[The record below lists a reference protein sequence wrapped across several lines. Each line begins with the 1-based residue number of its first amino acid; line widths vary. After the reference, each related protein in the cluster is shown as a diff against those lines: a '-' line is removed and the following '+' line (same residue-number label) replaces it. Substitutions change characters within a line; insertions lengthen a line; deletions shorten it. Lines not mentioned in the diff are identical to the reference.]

1 MVDTRCLI
9 IDNDLD
15 LSDRKVRKICRKYI
29 NKYAAFI
36 HDHYSDNKVTSS
48 SDVYRN
54 EVNFSIIIDDFKK
67 KILNEL
73 KMQENI
79 IANYII
85 SVSYSSVS
93 ISKSLAWSAYGD
105 YIIENLKNNTNP
117 KRNISIRE
125 VPYKTDDS
133 YEYLGN
139 ETFLYEIIED
149 YKEAANNEVKDEIF
163 NSFCS
168 SIWASDNKRR
178 TYIKTIHFKVRKD
191 LLDTELGRVFDIWSG
206 IEYRYYKSMTKDE
219 NWCSI
224 IRQKINNIYTRYF
237 DKEVILNKEYMDLLK
252 KPKLMY
258 FDWLSG
264 TEMDADTVTDI
275 IDDTIDKAEKLKQ
288 RFQMEKMTLSWN
300 EYKKVI
306 EGFLRRCFD
315 NCKLIEEYEDKTQI
329 VNNYDFITEDHFYIK
344 YICERLNGNIK
355 DYQKKYYGLKY
366 SSRKGYSRCKCC
378 GGIIEKTGNKRLY
391 CCDCALIKKKESN
404 RKADKI

>member
-1 MVDTRCLI
+1 M
-9 IDNDLD
+9 
-15 LSDRKVRKICRKYI
+15 
-29 NKYAAFI
+29 I
-36 HDHYSDNKVTSS
+36 HIYDC
-48 SDVYRN
+48 
-54 EVNFSIIIDDFKK
+54 
-67 KILNEL
+67 
-73 KMQENI
+73 
-79 IANYII
+79 
-85 SVSYSSVS
+85 
-93 ISKSLAWSAYGD
+93 
-105 YIIENLKNNTNP
+105 
-117 KRNISIRE
+117 
-125 VPYKTDDS
+125 
-133 YEYLGN
+133 N

-149 YKEAANNEVKDEIF
+149 YKEATNNEVKDEIF

-300 EYKKVI
+300 EYKKVV

-315 NCKLIEEYEDKTQI
+315 NCKLIGEYEDKTQI
-329 VNNYDFITEDHFYIK
+329 VNNYDFITEDNFYVK
-344 YICERLNGNIK
+344 YINRSLNAYFQNYQK
-355 DYQKKYYGLKY
+355 DYY
-366 SSRKGYSRCKCC
+366 SV
-378 GGIIEKTGNKRLY
+378 KR
-391 CCDCALIKKKESN
+391 
-404 RKADKI
+404 

>member
-1 MVDTRCLI
+1 M
-9 IDNDLD
+9 
-15 LSDRKVRKICRKYI
+15 
-29 NKYAAFI
+29 I
-36 HDHYSDNKVTSS
+36 HIYDC
-48 SDVYRN
+48 
-54 EVNFSIIIDDFKK
+54 
-67 KILNEL
+67 
-73 KMQENI
+73 
-79 IANYII
+79 
-85 SVSYSSVS
+85 
-93 ISKSLAWSAYGD
+93 
-105 YIIENLKNNTNP
+105 
-117 KRNISIRE
+117 
-125 VPYKTDDS
+125 
-133 YEYLGN
+133 N
-139 ETFLYEIIED
+139 ETFLYEIIDD
-149 YKEAANNEVKDEIF
+149 YKEAENNEVKDEIF

-178 TYIKTIHFKVRKD
+178 TYMKAIHFKVRKD
-191 LLDTELGRVFDIWSG
+191 LLNTELGQVFDTWSG
-206 IEYRYYKSMTKDE
+206 IEYRYYKSMTKEE

-329 VNNYDFITEDHFYIK
+329 VNNYDFITEDNFYVK
-344 YICERLNGNIK
+344 YINRSLDGEIRK
-355 DYQKKYYGLKY
+355 YQKQYYGIRDHK
-366 SSRKGYSRCKCC
+366 KYSRCKRC

-391 CCDCALIKKKESN
+391 CNDCRIIITKENWKIASKKYRNKSS
-404 RKADKI
+404 

>member
-1 MVDTRCLI
+1 M
-9 IDNDLD
+9 
-15 LSDRKVRKICRKYI
+15 
-29 NKYAAFI
+29 I
-36 HDHYSDNKVTSS
+36 HIYDC
-48 SDVYRN
+48 
-54 EVNFSIIIDDFKK
+54 
-67 KILNEL
+67 
-73 KMQENI
+73 
-79 IANYII
+79 
-85 SVSYSSVS
+85 
-93 ISKSLAWSAYGD
+93 
-105 YIIENLKNNTNP
+105 
-117 KRNISIRE
+117 
-125 VPYKTDDS
+125 
-133 YEYLGN
+133 N

-149 YKEAANNEVKDEIF
+149 YKEAENNEVKDEIF

-191 LLDTELGRVFDIWSG
+191 LLDTELGRVFNTWSG

-219 NWCSI
+219 NWCAI

-264 TEMDADTVTDI
+264 IEMDADTITDI

-315 NCKLIEEYEDKTQI
+315 NCKLIEEYEDKSQI
-329 VNNYDFITEDHFYIK
+329 VNNYDFITEDNFYVK
-344 YICERLNGNIK
+344 YINRYMDREIVQ
-355 DYQKKYYGLKY
+355 YQKKYYGVRQHK
-366 SSRKGYSRCKCC
+366 KYSRCKRC

-391 CCDCALIKKKESN
+391 CDDCRKQNDLERYKKYNKKRITTN
-404 RKADKI
+404 RKSEFFLVK

>member
-1 MVDTRCLI
+1 M
-9 IDNDLD
+9 
-15 LSDRKVRKICRKYI
+15 
-29 NKYAAFI
+29 I
-36 HDHYSDNKVTSS
+36 HIYDC
-48 SDVYRN
+48 
-54 EVNFSIIIDDFKK
+54 
-67 KILNEL
+67 
-73 KMQENI
+73 
-79 IANYII
+79 
-85 SVSYSSVS
+85 
-93 ISKSLAWSAYGD
+93 
-105 YIIENLKNNTNP
+105 
-117 KRNISIRE
+117 
-125 VPYKTDDS
+125 
-133 YEYLGN
+133 N

-149 YKEAANNEVKDEIF
+149 YKEAENNEVKDEIF

-178 TYIKTIHFKVRKD
+178 TYMKTIHFKVRND
-191 LLDTELGRVFDIWSG
+191 LLDTELGRVFDTWSG

-219 NWCSI
+219 NWCAI

-264 TEMDADTVTDI
+264 IEMDADTITDI

-306 EGFLRRCFD
+306 EGFLRKCFD

-329 VNNYDFITEDHFYIK
+329 VNNYDFITEDNFYVK
-344 YICERLNGNIK
+344 YINRSLDGEIRK
-355 DYQKKYYGLKY
+355 YQKQYYGIRDHK
-366 SSRKGYSRCKCC
+366 KYSRCKRC

-391 CCDCALIKKKESN
+391 CNDCRIIITKENWKIASKKYRNKSS
-404 RKADKI
+404 

>member
-1 MVDTRCLI
+1 M
-9 IDNDLD
+9 
-15 LSDRKVRKICRKYI
+15 
-29 NKYAAFI
+29 I
-36 HDHYSDNKVTSS
+36 HIYDC
-48 SDVYRN
+48 
-54 EVNFSIIIDDFKK
+54 
-67 KILNEL
+67 
-73 KMQENI
+73 
-79 IANYII
+79 
-85 SVSYSSVS
+85 
-93 ISKSLAWSAYGD
+93 
-105 YIIENLKNNTNP
+105 
-117 KRNISIRE
+117 
-125 VPYKTDDS
+125 
-133 YEYLGN
+133 N

-149 YKEAANNEVKDEIF
+149 YKEAENNEVKDEIF

-178 TYIKTIHFKVRKD
+178 TYMKTIHFKVRRD
-191 LLDTELGRVFDIWSG
+191 LLDTELGRVFNTWSG

-219 NWCSI
+219 NWCAI

-300 EYKKVI
+300 EYKKVV

-329 VNNYDFITEDHFYIK
+329 VNNYDFITEDNFYVK
-344 YICERLNGNIK
+344 YINRYIDREIVQ
-355 DYQKKYYGLKY
+355 YQKKYYGVRQHK
-366 SSRKGYSRCKCC
+366 KYSRCKRC
-378 GGIIEKTGNKRLY
+378 GGIIEKTNNRVIY
-391 CCDCALIKKKESN
+391 CKECGKEMNRINTKNRMKKS
-404 RKADKI
+404 RKAMFDLEKSDFSL

>member
-1 MVDTRCLI
+1 M
-9 IDNDLD
+9 
-15 LSDRKVRKICRKYI
+15 
-29 NKYAAFI
+29 I
-36 HDHYSDNKVTSS
+36 HIYDC
-48 SDVYRN
+48 
-54 EVNFSIIIDDFKK
+54 
-67 KILNEL
+67 
-73 KMQENI
+73 
-79 IANYII
+79 
-85 SVSYSSVS
+85 
-93 ISKSLAWSAYGD
+93 
-105 YIIENLKNNTNP
+105 
-117 KRNISIRE
+117 
-125 VPYKTDDS
+125 
-133 YEYLGN
+133 N

-149 YKEAANNEVKDEIF
+149 YKEAENNEVKDDIF

-191 LLDTELGRVFDIWSG
+191 LLNTELGQIFDTWSG
-206 IEYRYYKSMTKDE
+206 IEYRYYKSMTKEE

-264 TEMDADTVTDI
+264 TEMDANTVTGI
-275 IDDTIDKAEKLKQ
+275 IDDAIDESEKLKQ

-344 YICERLNGNIK
+344 YICERLSGNIK

-366 SSRKGYSRCKCC
+366 SSRKGYSRCKRC

-391 CCDCALIKKKESN
+391 CDDCRRQNDLERYKKYNKKRITTN
-404 RKADKI
+404 RKSEFSL

>member
-1 MVDTRCLI
+1 M
-9 IDNDLD
+9 
-15 LSDRKVRKICRKYI
+15 
-29 NKYAAFI
+29 I
-36 HDHYSDNKVTSS
+36 HIYDC
-48 SDVYRN
+48 
-54 EVNFSIIIDDFKK
+54 
-67 KILNEL
+67 
-73 KMQENI
+73 
-79 IANYII
+79 
-85 SVSYSSVS
+85 
-93 ISKSLAWSAYGD
+93 
-105 YIIENLKNNTNP
+105 
-117 KRNISIRE
+117 
-125 VPYKTDDS
+125 
-133 YEYLGN
+133 N

-149 YKEAANNEVKDEIF
+149 YKEAENNEVKDEIF

-191 LLDTELGRVFDIWSG
+191 LLNTELGQIFDTWSG
-206 IEYRYYKSMTKDE
+206 IEYRYYKSMTKEE

-264 TEMDADTVTDI
+264 TEMDANTVTGI
-275 IDDTIDKAEKLKQ
+275 IDDAIDESEKLKQ
-288 RFQMEKMTLSWN
+288 RFQMDKMTLSWN

-344 YICERLNGNIK
+344 YICERLSGNIK

-366 SSRKGYSRCKCC
+366 SSRKGYSRCKRC

-391 CCDCALIKKKESN
+391 CDDCRRQNDLERYKKYNKKRITTN
-404 RKADKI
+404 RKSEFSL

>member
-1 MVDTRCLI
+1 M
-9 IDNDLD
+9 
-15 LSDRKVRKICRKYI
+15 
-29 NKYAAFI
+29 I
-36 HDHYSDNKVTSS
+36 HIYDC
-48 SDVYRN
+48 
-54 EVNFSIIIDDFKK
+54 
-67 KILNEL
+67 
-73 KMQENI
+73 
-79 IANYII
+79 
-85 SVSYSSVS
+85 
-93 ISKSLAWSAYGD
+93 
-105 YIIENLKNNTNP
+105 
-117 KRNISIRE
+117 
-125 VPYKTDDS
+125 
-133 YEYLGN
+133 N

-149 YKEAANNEVKDEIF
+149 YKEAENNEVKDEIF

-191 LLDTELGRVFDIWSG
+191 LLDTELGRVFNTWSG

-219 NWCSI
+219 NWCAI

-300 EYKKVI
+300 EYKKLI

-329 VNNYDFITEDHFYIK
+329 VNNYDFITEDNFYVK
-344 YICERLNGNIK
+344 YINRSLDGEMRK
-355 DYQKKYYGLKY
+355 YQKRYYGIRDHK
-366 SSRKGYSRCKCC
+366 KYSRCKRCC
-378 GGIIEKTGNKRLY
+378 GIIEKTNNRVKY
-391 CCDCALIKKKESN
+391 CKECGKIIDREKALVRMKKLREKQCS
-404 RKADKI
+404 I